1 MEQNKKIS
9 DPFLKDNII
18 IENAIANFKA
28 EQTTP
33 RMDALLGSIRI
44 RMWQGGHFMIPVIPP
59 ESFTALFDPENIQ
72 EGDIIQ
78 SEEEQH
84 FALCQIGTDNGKRWN
99 VAFTSQKEYE
109 KGEPASILSHFIDSF
124 LGAYIDD
131 EDDEN
136 GIAGVILNP
145 WDKPVFLTK
154 DIIRIIM
161 DDKVRPNNIQF
172 NIGDITKLDVDAIV
186 NAANKSLLGGGGV
199 DGAIH
204 RAAGPELL
212 AECRKLGGCN
222 TGEAKI
228 THGYRLTASYVIH
241 TVGPVYSGKPD
252 DAKLLYSCYYNSLEL
267 AKRECLH
274 SIAFP
279 AISTGVYGYPKDKAA
294 RVALKAIADW
304 LDENEDHGMTV
315 VMSCFDQAAYDAYQ
329 AVRSKKEEKNG
340 QQN

>member
-1 MEQNKKIS
+1 MEAEEKLN

-28 EQTTP
+28 EETTP
-33 RMDALLGSIRI
+33 RLDALIGAIRI
-44 RMWQGGHFMIPVIPP
+44 RMRQNGHFMIPVIPS
-59 ESFTALFDPENIQ
+59 EAFTALFDPEHIK
-72 EGDIIQ
+72 EGDIIH

-84 FALCQIGTDNGKRWN
+84 FTFCHIGTDNGKRWN

-109 KGEPASILSHFIDSF
+109 KGQPASIISHFIDSF
-124 LGAYIDD
+124 LSSYI

-136 GIAGVILNP
+136 DEKGIAGVILNP
-145 WDKPVFLTK
+145 WDNPIFLTK
-154 DIIRIIM
+154 DIIKIIM
-161 DDKVRPNNIQF
+161 DNKVPKNNIQF

-186 NAANKSLLGGGGV
+186 NAANKLLLGGGGV

-204 RAAGPELL
+204 RSAGPGLL
-212 AECRKLGGCN
+212 AECRTLGGCG

-228 THGYRLTASYVIH
+228 TRGYKLIASYVIH

-252 DAKLLYSCYYNSLEL
+252 DAKLLYSCYYKSLEL
-267 AKRECLH
+267 AKNNCLH

-294 RVALKAIADW
+294 RVALTAIVDW
-304 LDENEDHGMTV
+304 FENNPDYGMTV
-315 VMSCFDQAAYDAYQ
+315 VMSCFDQAMYDAYQ
-329 AVRSKKEEKNG
+329 AVRGKKG
-340 QQN
+340 G